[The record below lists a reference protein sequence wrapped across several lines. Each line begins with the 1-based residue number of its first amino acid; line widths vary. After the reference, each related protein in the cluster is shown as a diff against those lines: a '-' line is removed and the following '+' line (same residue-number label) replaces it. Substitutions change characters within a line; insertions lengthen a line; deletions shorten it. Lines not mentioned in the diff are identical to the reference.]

1 MVNVADYPEELL
13 ESRFKGDTPDQRPES
28 NPCEYSGLI
37 AQEVEELLNKLN
49 QTWSGHHISTG
60 KGNKQSLSYSTFTMP
75 LIKSIQQMNESIQ
88 QINESV
94 QQMNDRLIA
103 QENNITQLNIQI
115 AERPVCRH

>member
-28 NPCEYSGLI
+28 NPCEYSGLV

-60 KGNKQSLSYSTFTMP
+60 KGNKQSLSYATFTMP
-75 LIKSIQQMNESIQ
+75 LIK
-88 QINESV
+88 SV

-115 AERPVCRH
+115 AELFKIINSLL